1 MNGPASRSV
10 QLEIT
15 RSARGKRKESI
26 DRRRMTEVGHSCL
39 HMNLNLRFKVS
50 VRGAREAEKAHL
62 E

>member
-15 RSARGKRKESI
+15 RSAQEKRKELI
-26 DRRRMTEVGHSCL
+26 DRRRMTEVEHSCL
-39 HMNLNLRFKVS
+39 HMNLNLRVKVS